1 MKTKKKSRT
10 RVSKEKHGLSKIA
23 SFTTKSITSAI
34 SNYKKNKEQ
43 NKIKAIKLQKLEE
56 RNSFFKE
63 KKELKI
69 WEDKLIKE
77 NNKLKATEDE
87 IKLKEKEIKL

>member
-10 RVSKEKHGLSKIA
+10 KVSKEKHGFSKLA

-43 NKIKAIKLQKLEE
+43 SKIKAIKLKKLEE
-56 RNSFFKE
+56 RNSYFKE
-63 KKELKI
+63 KKE
-69 WEDKLIKE
+69 
-77 NNKLKATEDE
+77 
-87 IKLKEKEIKL
+87 

>member
-43 NKIKAIKLQKLEE
+43 NKIRAIIKYLGVK
-56 RNSFFKE
+56 FFAI
-63 KKELKI
+63 LFM
-69 WEDKLIKE
+69 
-77 NNKLKATEDE
+77 
-87 IKLKEKEIKL
+87 

>member
-1 MKTKKKSRT
+1 MKTKKKART
-10 RVSKEKHGLSKIA
+10 RVSKEKHGLSKLA
-23 SFTTKSITSAI
+23 SFTTNSIASAI

-43 NKIKAIKLQKLEE
+43 NKIRAIKLQKLEE

-77 NNKLKATEDE
+77 NNKLK
-87 IKLKEKEIKL
+87 IR